1 MSEAIEV
8 SVTYGEKVPGDAAYS
23 SREFR
28 ATLTRTVEVDGPD
41 DAEARVAGMFDL
53 LRAEVEKQKG
63 GLL

>member
-1 MSEAIEV
+1 
-8 SVTYGEKVPGDAAYS
+8 VTYGEKVPGDAAYS